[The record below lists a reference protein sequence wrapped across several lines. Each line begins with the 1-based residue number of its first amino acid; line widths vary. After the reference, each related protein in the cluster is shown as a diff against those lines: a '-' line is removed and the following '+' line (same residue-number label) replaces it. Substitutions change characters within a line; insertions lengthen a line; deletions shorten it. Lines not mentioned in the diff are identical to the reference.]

1 MGDHPMYNGDLL
13 TIRVNGTAQQPQ
25 ASFPNS
31 LPPRPSFEQDLR
43 KVEECEIGSR
53 FAVEV
58 TATDTLNREDYGETS
73 IR

>member
-1 MGDHPMYNGDLL
+1 MYYGDLL
-13 TIRVNGTAQQPQ
+13 TIRVSGTAQTPQ
-25 ASFPNS
+25 ATFPIS

-43 KVEECEIGSR
+43 KIEESEIGSR

-58 TATDTLNREDYGETS
+58 TATDTLNREDFSENS